1 MMRPMKLAGEQLIF
15 GRGCLEHLKTLE
27 GSRAFIVT
35 GGSSMQKSGV
45 LQKVVDYLGEAGMTC
60 RVFSGVEPDPK
71 FSTVLRGAKA
81 MQEFQPDVIVGLG
94 GGSAMDAAKAMRIYY

>member
-45 LQKVVDYLGEAGMTC
+45 LQKVVDYLGEAG
-60 RVFSGVEPDPK
+60 
-71 FSTVLRGAKA
+71 
-81 MQEFQPDVIVGLG
+81 
-94 GGSAMDAAKAMRIYY
+94 